1 MIRVA
6 LIDDQPDFRK
16 ITRKIL
22 SLQSD
27 IEIVGEGGNGVEA
40 LEVVEQV
47 HPDVVLMDLHM
58 PILDGVA
65 ATRQMHVSYPEV
77 QVILFTSFDH
87 DNSIS
92 EGIRAGAFGY
102 LLKTAP
108 GNTLVAAIRAASQA

>member
-22 SLQSD
+22 SLQTD

-40 LEVVEQV
+40 LEVVEQER
-47 HPDVVLMDLHM
+47 PDVVLMDLHM

-65 ATRQMHVSYPEV
+65 ATKQLHITYPDV
-77 QVILFTSFDH
+77 QIILFTTFDH
-87 DNSIS
+87 DSCIS
-92 EGIRAGAFGY
+92 EGMRAGAVGY
-102 LLKTAP
+102 LLKTVP
-108 GNTLVAAIRAASQA
+108 GNTLVAAIRAASQG

>member
-22 SLQSD
+22 SLQAD
-27 IEIVGEGGNGVEA
+27 IEIVGEGGNGIEA

-87 DNSIS
+87 DTSIS
-92 EGIRAGAFGY
+92 EGIRAGAVGY